1 MDLQAQLQEIRRTR
15 KRARRRPYRA
25 SRLDRHRAEIEK
37 LRGIGASL
45 EDIRLWLR
53 RYRRIHITR
62 RAILY
67 RLRRW
72 EDGKGWEKSATGEEW
87 TEQTLRPWDNFGT
100 LSVPF
105 GRISAHSGELA
116 RHKISV

>member
-1 MDLQAQLQEIRRTR
+1 MGLQTQLEDIRRTR
-15 KRARRRPYRA
+15 KKARRRPYRV

-37 LRGIGASL
+37 LRCMGASL

-53 RYRRIHITR
+53 RCKRIHITR

-72 EDGKGWEKSATGEEW
+72 EES
-87 TEQTLRPWDNFGT
+87 Q
-100 LSVPF
+100 S
-105 GRISAHSGELA
+105 
-116 RHKISV
+116 